1 MSNGKVCS
9 TEGTL
14 IPSAIVM
21 GFFMVYEHLIKSD
34 ITYLMS

>member
-1 MSNGKVCS
+1 MSNAKVCS

-21 GFFMVYEHLIKSD
+21 GFMVYEHLIKSD
-34 ITYLMS
+34 VTYLMS